1 MEQLPPIEPYKPTP
15 DEVQRAEEMMP
26 EDLKSER
33 AEETKEK
40 LDELANKPMRFNAL
54 KEARDLGF
62 DMDIRNELAERMIA
76 SELDQKNFDAILRL
90 RKYASEAGLI
100 NVAPGGSEN
109 DLQWQSE
116 KEYR

>member
-40 LDELANKPMRFNAL
+40 LDELANKPARFAAI
-54 KEARDLGF
+54 KEADALGF
-62 DMDIRNELAERMIA
+62 TIDERDKLADRMVADELE
-76 SELDQKNFDAILRL
+76 QGN
-90 RKYASEAGLI
+90 
-100 NVAPGGSEN
+100 PGSVLGCG
-109 DLQWQSE
+109 
-116 KEYR
+116 RI